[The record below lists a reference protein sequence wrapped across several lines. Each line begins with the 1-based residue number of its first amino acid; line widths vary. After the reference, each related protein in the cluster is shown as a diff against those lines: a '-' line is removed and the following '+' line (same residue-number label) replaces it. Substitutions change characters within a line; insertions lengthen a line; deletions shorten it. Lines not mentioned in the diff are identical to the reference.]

1 MTNVDRLIF
10 LQPLSVNYQHN
21 DVVRMSKA
29 HINIFTRID
38 LSNLIKHQT
47 TNGAL
52 HLLWIHKAELALC
65 LFV

>member
-1 MTNVDRLIF
+1 
-10 LQPLSVNYQHN
+10 
-21 DVVRMSKA
+21 MSKA

-47 TNGAL
+47 TNGVL